1 MNNIE
6 EFDVPE
12 YEYVPREWNEDEE
25 YWKSIEDAMYCKFY
39 YQLFPTELF
48 PYQEYCWLK
57 ELRHLRIIL
66 NAENKDYDHE
76 DSFENLDAAIDAL
89 TDTQSDAELQIR
101 DWLIQLKKAKE
112 TVTNL
117 QYNGDQYDIK
127 QNNKT

>member
-12 YEYVPREWNEDEE
+12 YEYVAREWNEDEE
-25 YWKSIEDAMYCKFY
+25 YWKSIEEAMYCKFY

-57 ELRHLRIIL
+57 ELRRLRIIL
-66 NAENKDYDHE
+66 NTENKDYDPE
-76 DSFENLDAAIDAL
+76 DSFENLDAAIVAL

-101 DWLIQLKKAKE
+101 DWLIQLKRAKE

-117 QYNGDQYDIK
+117 QYNGDQLNMD
-127 QNNKT
+127 